1 MQQASPVAAAP
12 AAPARAAPYVVA
24 ALVAFTLVRGL
35 IWAYLVP
42 ALDAPDEPSHL
53 IAVAQMRAIHGLPVA
68 IILDPNTVSENST
81 PRPAA
86 LREYL
91 TRYGYTHFRALPYES
106 TQPPLYY
113 ALCAAL
119 TAPLPDDP
127 ETLLYGCRFV
137 SALLGALT
145 VFAAARA
152 AATLAPEWP
161 AFALGVPL
169 ALALWPQFAFQ
180 TATVT
185 NDIGLDLGG
194 AALAWAWAAAL
205 RAPAAAR
212 WPVILGLLT
221 GLGLLTKLTLGAGL
235 AATAVVLLGRAWVAG
250 GRAPAV
256 RRLVVE
262 AAVVGGLALAL
273 VGPWLWRNLRVY
285 GEPTGAAQMFSVIHS
300 IYTTRLHLPATTRF
314 IPPPLGDFVWY
325 SFTSFWSV
333 FGWRGV
339 FLPTPLYALAAALTA
354 LGVVGSA
361 AWLVRRARGRP
372 PLPAG
377 TGWALAA
384 YAVMALAAVTSYG
397 LYTLTTDA
405 SLQGRYTFAA
415 LVPFCAIGVGGAL
428 RATGRP
434 AVDRALGRLALL
446 GLVILQVAAW
456 TVIARH

>member
-1 MQQASPVAAAP
+1 MQRDSPLAGAP
-12 AAPARAAPYVVA
+12 PGLARAAPFVVA
-24 ALVAFTLVRGL
+24 ALVAFTLARGL

-53 IAVAQMRAIHGLPVA
+53 IAIAQMRAIHGLPVA

-81 PRPAA
+81 PRPPA
-86 LREYL
+86 LRDYL
-91 TRYGYTHFRALPYES
+91 AGYGYTHFRALPYES

-152 AATLAPEWP
+152 AATLAPDRP
-161 AFALGVPL
+161 VFALAVPL

-185 NDIGLDLGG
+185 NDIGLDLAG

-205 RAPAAAR
+205 RAPVAAR
-212 WPVILGLLT
+212 WPVVLGLLT
-221 GLGLLTKLTLGAGL
+221 GLSLLTKLTLAAGL
-235 AATAVVLLGRAWVAG
+235 AATLVVLLGRAAMAG
-250 GRAPAV
+250 GRGPAA
-256 RRLVVE
+256 RRFVIE
-262 AAVVGGLALAL
+262 GAVVGGLALAL
-273 VGPWLWRNLRVY
+273 VGPWLWRNWRVY

-314 IPPPLGDFVWY
+314 IAPPLGDFVWY

-339 FLPTPLYALAAALTA
+339 FLPPPLYVVAAALTA
-354 LGVVGSA
+354 LGVVGAA
-361 AWLVRRARGRP
+361 AWLVRRARARR
-372 PLPAG
+372 PLPAA
-377 TGWALAA
+377 TGWTLAA
-384 YAVMALAAVTSYG
+384 YAVMALAAAASYG

-405 SLQGRYTFAA
+405 SLQGRYMFAA
-415 LVPFCAIGVGGAL
+415 LVPFCVIGVGGAL
-428 RATGRP
+428 RASGRP
-434 AVDRALGRLALL
+434 AVDRPLAGAALA
-446 GLVILQVAAW
+446 GLVVLQVAAW
-456 TVIARH
+456 AVIGRH